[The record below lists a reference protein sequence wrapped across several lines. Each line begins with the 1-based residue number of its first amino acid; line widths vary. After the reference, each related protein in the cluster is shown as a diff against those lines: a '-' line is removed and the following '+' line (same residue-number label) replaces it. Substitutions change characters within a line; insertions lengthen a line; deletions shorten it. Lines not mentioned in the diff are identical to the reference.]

1 MKAIEKQFSQ
11 WVDETLS
18 GDLQEGIAAFHF
30 NLYDSPTSHELQI
43 VGCPTYDP
51 QDPDWACDDIFMSD
65 DPHFELPH
73 EVVGSDWE
81 KGLAAAR
88 KLLGSYVASEAT
100 GALRLRQSQAVSAGF
115 VDGEL
120 HLIWA
125 RDA

>member
-11 WVDETLS
+11 WVDQTLS
-18 GDLQEGIAAFHF
+18 GDLPEGIAAFHF

-73 EVVGSDWE
+73 EVVEASGRRDLLLPGSC
-81 KGLAAAR
+81 LAPTWPR
-88 KLLGSYVASEAT
+88 KRQEPFGCAS
-100 GALRLRQSQAVSAGF
+100 RKR
-115 VDGEL
+115 
-120 HLIWA
+120 
-125 RDA
+125 